1 VHQTG
6 CPTHLH
12 ANFAHLLC
20 NTMRQS
26 SAPPLPVKLSPP
38 AMCCMLTHLGR
49 LLPYCG
55 RFTVLL
61 RLGACRVAATS
72 LAALQCVLH
81 CIIWVAVRV
90 SWANWWVSWVPPTN
104 GDKNVGFHPL
114 MGINPC

>member
-1 VHQTG
+1 MRHHEAIK
-6 CPTHLH
+6 CPATACEIVAACHVLH
-12 ANFAHLLC
+12 AYAFGASAALL
-20 NTMRQS
+20 R
-26 SAPPLPVKLSPP
+26 
-38 AMCCMLTHLGR
+38 
-49 LLPYCG
+49 

-90 SWANWWVSWVPPTN
+90 SWANWWVTWVPPTN
-104 GDKNVGFHPL
+104 GDKSVGFHPL